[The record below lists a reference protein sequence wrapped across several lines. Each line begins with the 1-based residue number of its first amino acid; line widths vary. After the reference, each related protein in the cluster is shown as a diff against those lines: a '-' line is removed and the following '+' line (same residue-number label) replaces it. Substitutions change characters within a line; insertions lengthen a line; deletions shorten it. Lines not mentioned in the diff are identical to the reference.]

1 MARVGKLYRMLGKAE
16 AATHKLLKG
25 LQVHKLAYKLNVR
38 QQEFL
43 PVSPSRM
50 RSQGSDR
57 IEQFRYYQHLLNV
70 QQFVFF
76 KAHSLGESP

>member
-1 MARVGKLYRMLGKAE
+1 MTESSVL
-16 AATHKLLKG
+16 KLLKG
-25 LQVHKLAYKLNVR
+25 LQVYKLAYKLNVC
-38 QQEFL
+38 QQELFAC
-43 PVSPSRM
+43 SPSRM